1 MSDADLTVLVV
12 DDDFRV
18 ANMHAEVVNTL
29 PGFTVTATVNTLAG
43 ARKADAV
50 DLALVDVY
58 LPDGSGID
66 FVRELQGDSM
76 VLTAATE
83 AVTIRAAMAAGALS
97 YLVKP
102 FATTE
107 LAARLA
113 GYARYRKILARPNL
127 SAGDVDAALDAL
139 RPRIATPAPPTIAG
153 SSTKKLVLQAL
164 RNSEQP
170 MSAAEVSAAIG
181 ISRATAQRYLAALA
195 TAREVTVGL
204 RYGTTDDPS
213 KSSPQTTTGQRVLC
227 DEQRIAGFVLVSRA
241 SDRQARNS
249 FTALSDCLPPASC
262 GTTDVVGGQPM
273 RAVARKPFCYCLGRR
288 FGGARSHFGVGAVS
302 RVGGVS
308 SRGGA
313 SFLVRPPVRLPDHC
327 RMAGTVT
334 VRTTKVSINRPMPMM
349 NPVCAMVDRLPNTR
363 PNIEA
368 AKIMPAEVMTPP
380 VERTARMMPERMPRA

>member
-1 MSDADLTVLVV
+1 MSDVDLTVLVV

-29 PGFTVTATVNTLAG
+29 PGFTVSATANTLEA

-113 GYARYRKILARPNL
+113 GYARYRKILARANL

-139 RPRIATPAPPTIAG
+139 RPRIAAPAPPTIAA
-153 SSTKKLVLQAL
+153 SSTKQLVLEAL
-164 RNSEQP
+164 RRSAQP

-181 ISRATAQRYLAALA
+181 ISRATAQRYLASLA
-195 TAREVTVGL
+195 TTRDVTVGL
-204 RYGTTDDPS
+204 RYGTTGRP
-213 KSSPQTTTGQRVLC
+213 
-227 DEQRIAGFVLVSRA
+227 EQEFAA
-241 SDRQARNS
+241 ND
-249 FTALSDCLPPASC
+249 
-262 GTTDVVGGQPM
+262 
-273 RAVARKPFCYCLGRR
+273 K
-288 FGGARSHFGVGAVS
+288 
-302 RVGGVS
+302 
-308 SRGGA
+308 
-313 SFLVRPPVRLPDHC
+313 RP
-327 RMAGTVT
+327 
-334 VRTTKVSINRPMPMM
+334 
-349 NPVCAMVDRLPNTR
+349 TR
-363 PNIEA
+363 PL
-368 AKIMPAEVMTPP
+368 
-380 VERTARMMPERMPRA
+380 R